1 VNRKLPHLGDA
12 GRGRSAYI
20 YEWFAALMDRTRG
33 VRVAV
38 GDWQR
43 VLTDSV
49 TVRHGLTGVFLDP
62 PYTKGA
68 MDYAA
73 GGVGREF
80 GHGQIVSVEKTAA
93 KDAKTAV
100 SDTCPDCGGTGSVP
114 SGGGPSE
121 GEVDEGYVKCSTCGG
136 TGKVSP
142 DTTASVKTA
151 ADTKATPAEGTI
163 KDVGNGSLAEKATC
177 AKCGKSITKGVAQ
190 RTTGWVHQSGSKWCP
205 SGATVAYREASL
217 QTTASWVD
225 AARSVVTN
233 KQAQTV
239 DGILL
244 DLFSASTMLG
254 VYDALNPDNKAKFEA
269 MPLAQAQSMAF
280 RLVEKTSAARVAEGD
295 AAPFVGEAAGEGVRE
310 AFTRNDYGFPQ
321 DAAPRPPKPS
331 SPTAGDM
338 PGSVTYTSDPAQ
350 RPDYYGLGVP
360 ADQRK
365 DRTPKDTAPVDGT
378 RTARD
383 KRADELAR
391 MTERSNE
398 LAERHR
404 QERDDDRESR
414 ERHRQYWDQHPD
426 EYDSYLKDNPYVASL
441 VDGVVQVLA
450 EANSYS
456 TSGNPYI
463 PAQVPPGTPDDILDG
478 PVNPAPQMLDV
489 PMTTRPRQMPSGDST
504 LPPAEPG
511 AGSKETL

>member
-1 VNRKLPHLGDA
+1 L
-12 GRGRSAYI
+12 
-20 YEWFAALMDRTRG
+20 
-33 VRVAV
+33 
-38 GDWQR
+38 
-43 VLTDSV
+43 
-49 TVRHGLTGVFLDP
+49 
-62 PYTKGA
+62 
-68 MDYAA
+68 
-73 GGVGREF
+73 
-80 GHGQIVSVEKTAA
+80 VS
-93 KDAKTAV
+93 
-100 SDTCPDCGGTGSVP
+100 
-114 SGGGPSE
+114 
-121 GEVDEGYVKCSTCGG
+121 
-136 TGKVSP
+136 
-142 DTTASVKTA
+142 
-151 ADTKATPAEGTI
+151 AEGTI

-177 AKCGKSITKGVAQ
+177 ANCGKSITKGVAQ

-378 RTARD
+378 RTAGD

-414 ERHRQYWDQHPD
+414 ERHRQYWDQHPT
-426 EYDSYLKDNPYVASL
+426 
-441 VDGVVQVLA
+441 
-450 EANSYS
+450 S
-456 TSGNPYI
+456 T
-463 PAQVPPGTPDDILDG
+463 TPTSRTTRTS
-478 PVNPAPQMLDV
+478 PRWSTRSCRCSPRP
-489 PMTTRPRQMPSGDST
+489 TRTRPRATPTSRRRSRRAPPTTSST
-504 LPPAEPG
+504 ARSTRPRRC
-511 AGSKETL
+511 STCR